1 MPVPTDNNPSYPNEP
16 APPASAPAAGTV
28 PSSDL
33 LPTSVFNASATVFP
47 PVITTAIVN
56 LATAIADATQNP
68 STSSNVV
75 VTALAARATVEFAIA
90 TPVPTDTPFV
100 VDAPTASIEQMIV
113 QQAATATR
121 EANAGAPNL
130 VYTYTQ
136 QTNGNGE
143 HIIAA
148 CVWNVGTAAA
158 SDVDVQFVASDPA
171 LCTAVRIP
179 SEHSEFNDQQVKVRI
194 ASLDPGFLKE
204 IEVVVTHIV
213 EAPLPQWV
221 RITIPQARVM
231 DQPGDIALPSPCA
244 MAELVSAVPI
254 RRDFVFEVGSRYDV
268 VDMPAR
274 PEPVLARERERE
286 REPDRNPIPT
296 PPSPQA
302 VPPAFSSVTLSCLI
316 GLILAALLVVGLLS
330 GERNKRRQK
339 TSGKPPRQQQRVSA

>member
-1 MPVPTDNNPSYPNEP
+1 M
-16 APPASAPAAGTV
+16 
-28 PSSDL
+28 
-33 LPTSVFNASATVFP
+33 
-47 PVITTAIVN
+47 
-56 LATAIADATQNP
+56 
-68 STSSNVV
+68 V
-75 VTALAARATVEFAIA
+75 VTAMAVRATVEFAIA
-90 TPVPTDTPFV
+90 TPVPADTPFV
-100 VDAPTASIEQMIV
+100 VDAPTASIEQVII

-148 CVWNVGTAAA
+148 CIWNIGTAAA

-171 LCTAVRIP
+171 LFTAVRIP
-179 SEHSEFNDQQVKVRI
+179 SEQSELNDQQVKVRI

-204 IEVVVTHIV
+204 IEVVVTHVV

-244 MAELVSAVPI
+244 MAELVSAAPI

-268 VDMPAR
+268 VDTPAR

-296 PPSPQA
+296 LPPPRQA
-302 VPPAFSSVTLSCLI
+302 EPPAFSSVTLSCLI

-330 GERNKRRQK
+330 GERNKRRPK